1 MGTRTGNQRTPDEE
15 AFFKR
20 YPELGKA
27 MEELQDEESWQ
38 RMKERRLK
46 VELHLENSR
55 RILDE
60 LKRSLY

>member
-1 MGTRTGNQRTPDEE
+1 
-15 AFFKR
+15 
-20 YPELGKA
+20 
-27 MEELQDEESWQ
+27 MEKLRDEESWK

-46 VELHLENSR
+46 IEMHLENSR

>member
-1 MGTRTGNQRTPDEE
+1 MGMRRGHEVTPDEE
-15 AFFKR
+15 AFFQR
-20 YPELGKA
+20 HPELGKS
-27 MEELQDEESWQ
+27 MEKLRDEESWK

-46 VELHLENSR
+46 IEMHLENSR

>member
-38 RMKERRLK
+38 RMKERSLK